1 MPTLQDALKV
11 LYTTPTAAIYEA
23 VQQRQSKIIT
33 DTQQKQLEIFQK
45 DHPNIVV
52 KLKTQGDSVSARDSR
67 QNSSDSDHSGTTTES
82 TDSTNITTLDAVN
95 TVLESSE
102 PNSNLPSFLSAI
114 KKIDQDIRE
123 PLSPEDNQTN
133 ALTRT
138 KDDWLTQ
145 KKPAIAKIALGLK
158 GLSVATV
165 RPNSPFGGSHSRS
178 NDIYNKLNEISYL
191 QALEHIEKSV
201 PYNPSMSTQVS
212 SSAKKTA
219 SPLTRTDFIKELD
232 AITKLQKSEHMRIQ
246 KLQAKREEQKQKT
259 RASNQNAQQQAKDKT
274 VDHIHSVKKT
284 ISKQD
289 LSSLK
294 DDLLRMQEY
303 QQKEVIEALPAL
315 QLKNSDGLG
324 AILHSTRSF
333 LNTALATLDQR
344 NLGVKPPQ
352 SLIGVNKTD
361 IKLLALAIKVDAI
374 CDIQENRFLA
384 GIRSGGVK
392 RSSEVAEKFHALVE
406 QADTDTKKRAI
417 FGKFSDF
424 DRQISESKKL
434 DTRQDIE
441 KACQEAQQALEH
453 LASEKPVDEGTRTI
467 TAPNY
472 PVVLREITPEDSGSL
487 SENDTIRLTNAE
499 NNITTLDKQLKE
511 WQKASSDCSSRAES
525 RKKELH
531 NNKRLDSTE
540 NPSQSPN
547 PKHSKS

>member
-1 MPTLQDALKV
+1 MPTLQDALQV

-23 VQQRQSKIIT
+23 LLQRQSKIIT
-33 DTQQKQLEIFQK
+33 DTQQKQLGIFQK
-45 DHPNIVV
+45 DNPNIDV

-165 RPNSPFGGSHSRS
+165 RPDRFGLSHSRS
-178 NDIYNKLNEISYL
+178 NTIYDKWNETDDL
-191 QALEHIEKSV
+191 QALEYIEE
-201 PYNPSMSTQVS
+201 PTN
-212 SSAKKTA
+212 KTA
-219 SPLTRTDFIKELD
+219 SPPTRTDFIEELND
-232 AITKLQKSEHMRIQ
+232 ITKLQKSEHMRIQ

-525 RKKELH
+525 RKEELH